1 MVLNK
6 DLWEGITIDKVEW
19 SKGGAIILVS
29 NLIMLTQAI
38 MLFVDINLIK
48 KNGKVVFGAA
58 YLKVIWKSKPKIVQY
73 GIWPWVGKLL
83 LFLCTLCLI
92 PFIFLEYPFTDSMS
106 ATFNVSMSAGYI

>member
-38 MLFVDINLIK
+38 MLFVVINI
-48 KNGKVVFGAA
+48 
-58 YLKVIWKSKPKIVQY
+58 II
-73 GIWPWVGKLL
+73 
-83 LFLCTLCLI
+83 
-92 PFIFLEYPFTDSMS
+92 
-106 ATFNVSMSAGYI
+106 YIYIYIYI